1 MISSEAVDIDDDSAF
16 CERIINEIYAVF
28 LRDPELTGFEIIPMP
43 SNTNKSPV
51 IHIDH
56 NLGLQSWCVKYIYEY
71 AHRLLLRHKA
81 ECFKLSGGSGPSSTC
96 ITGNTSG
103 TMLLSGPGNNAIIKY
118 LNCAIL
124 INPDVATFWNL
135 RRQLFA
141 KNRLDITKEFQF
153 STVVLSKKPKSNEA
167 FAYRRWLYL
176 FQSYDAID
184 WAFEIGLCEKCA
196 DRSTTN
202 YHAWCHRQWVLMK
215 APQLLKFEVYKT
227 EKFIRKHV
235 HDYSCYNHRQFVL
248 TKMYE
253 SLYFDEHEGDDFS
266 ELMKYTGSLVNA
278 TVENVDELL
287 RWLVPTACKEALNQL
302 KLRSF
307 LFCLNLAAYDL
318 RFCDDLQRVYGKSQA
333 FDYHRR
339 FMLKFIIDHCRC
351 ASSTLAIDETKDH
364 RSTCNQPMNK
374 ITKLDD
380 QDSAFFRAIAA
391 TEKNRSTPQHK
402 LWCRLFL
409 GFDFE

>member
-1 MISSEAVDIDDDSAF
+1 MTSEAVDLDDNNAF
-16 CERIINEIYAVF
+16 CEKIINEIYAVF

-51 IHIDH
+51 IHIEH

-81 ECFKLSGGSGPSSTC
+81 ECLKLCGGVVPPSTILTGSGP
-96 ITGNTSG
+96 GALQVSG
-103 TMLLSGPGNNAIIKY
+103 SGNNSIIKY
-118 LNCAIL
+118 LNCSIL

-135 RRQLFA
+135 RRQLFT

-153 STVVLSKKPKSNEA
+153 SAVVLSKKPKSNEA

-184 WAFEIGLCEKCA
+184 WSFEIGLCEKCA
-196 DRSTTN
+196 DKSTTN
-202 YHAWCHRQWVLMK
+202 YHAWCHRQWVIMK

-227 EKFIRKHV
+227 EKFIRKHI

-253 SLYFDEHEGDDFS
+253 SSYFDEHDNDIS
-266 ELMKYTGSLVNA
+266 ELMQYAGCLVNA
-278 TVENVDELL
+278 SIETVDELL
-287 RWLVPTACKEALNQL
+287 RWLVPAASRENLNQL

-307 LFCLNLAAYDL
+307 LYCLNLAAYDL
-318 RFCDDLQRVYGKSQA
+318 KFCEELKSVYGASQA
-333 FDYHRR
+333 FENHRR
-339 FMLKFIIDHCRC
+339 FMLKFIIDRCRS
-351 ASSTLAIDETKDH
+351 AFSSLTVDDTNGQLSA
-364 RSTCNQPMNK
+364 CNQPMNK
-374 ITKLDD
+374 ITKFDV
-380 QDSAFFRAIAA
+380 QDSAFIGAIEAH
-391 TEKNRSTPQHK
+391 EKTQATPQHK
-402 LWCRLFL
+402 LWCNLFL
-409 GFDFE
+409 GFDLE